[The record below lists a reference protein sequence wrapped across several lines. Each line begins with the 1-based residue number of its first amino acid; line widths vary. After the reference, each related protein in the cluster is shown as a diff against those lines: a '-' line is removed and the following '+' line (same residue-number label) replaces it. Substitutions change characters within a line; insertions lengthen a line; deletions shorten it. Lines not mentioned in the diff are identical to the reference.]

1 MDASFLGLAQHHA
14 SQMDYALKKLV
25 DTILKHSALSISL
38 LRISSVSEESFHVSL
53 EARVVKTGPTSA
65 TISPMTLDLCG
76 PLGCFGK
83 IKLPAITTQTN
94 GTDVV
99 VNNQLVEISDTKALQ
114 AFIEP
119 LLKNEGVKLSLR
131 NGNATIKALG
141 VGPREICYEKDID
154 LKGMNGPIVRIR
166 SADLVQSAGSRLS
179 VMSAAPSVT
188 SEAPALALG
197 PRVSTTSTISG
208 GANNVS
214 IVFSVDNPSPL
225 ELSFGLCVFE
235 IQDNHGM
242 MLVELKGRLDIRCHH
257 FQITLQGPI
266 DKIAVM
272 RLAASMQERKSSLNE
287 LVGGKDP
294 EELGHGPP
302 EARLVGKR
310 CGGAGWCDDTVKGIN
325 VSLHNVGRL
334 FRALGLDAD
343 VKNAEEEPKEDF
355 EQHEET
361 GISKWK
367 GKFGLR

>member
-1 MDASFLGLAQHHA
+1 MDASFLGLAQHHTA
-14 SQMDYALKKLV
+14 QMDFAFKKLV
-25 DTILKHSALSISL
+25 ETILEHSALSISL

-76 PLGCFGK
+76 PLGRFGK
-83 IKLPAITTQTN
+83 IKLPTITTQTN

-131 NGNATIKALG
+131 NGNTAIKAMG
-141 VGPREICYEKDID
+141 VGPREICYEKDIV
-154 LKGMNGPIVRIR
+154 LKGMNGPVVRMR
-166 SADLVQSAGSRLS
+166 SVDLVQNAGSRLS
-179 VMSAAPSVT
+179 VMSATPSVI
-188 SEAPALALG
+188 SEASTSDH
-197 PRVSTTSTISG
+197 RVSTTSSISG
-208 GANNVS
+208 GATNVS
-214 IVFSVDNPSPL
+214 VVFQIDNPSPL
-225 ELSFGLCVFE
+225 ELSFGICVFE
-235 IQDNHGM
+235 IQDNHGAC
-242 MLVELKGRLDIRCHH
+242 LAELKGRLDIRRHH
-257 FQITLQGPI
+257 FQVTLQGPI
-266 DKIAVM
+266 EKIAVM
-272 RLAASMQERKSSLNE
+272 RLAASMQERTSSLNE

-294 EELGHGPP
+294 EQLEHGRP

-325 VSLHNVGRL
+325 VSLHNVGKL

-343 VKNAEEEPKEDF
+343 VKDAEEEPKEDF
-355 EQHEET
+355 EKKDEEK

-367 GKFGLR
+367 GKLGLR